1 MLSQRE
7 MHDVTAV
14 ILRNTREGEDPVQPP
29 LHDDGTL
36 YPYAMYFNGYKD
48 VAFGDTPE
56 DLLDV
61 LIKDYSTLDSEQERA
76 KARILLAVGAQ
87 VALQAQINAEVDP
100 ADWDALSDAER
111 EALSGPRYQQ
121 PHGWGTGELGD
132 VWESTV
138 PLVLVETGYK
148 PYTDIQ
154 VPISGMGDVENP
166 ENMIWLRPADEW
178 EFLTSLSS
186 AGYIGLSEATDL

>member
-1 MLSQRE
+1 M
-7 MHDVTAV
+7 TAV
-14 ILRNTREGEDPVQPP
+14 IMRNTREGEDPVQPP

-48 VAFGDTPE
+48 VAFADTPE

-61 LIKDYSTLDSEQERA
+61 LIQGYSDLEGEQARA
-76 KARILLAVGAQ
+76 KARILLAVSAQ
-87 VALQAQINAEVDP
+87 VALQAQINADVDP
-100 ADWDALSDAER
+100 AAWDALPDAQR
-111 EALSGPRYQQ
+111 DALTGPRYQQ
-121 PHGWGTGELGD
+121 PHGWGDGELGD
-132 VWESTV
+132 VWESTI
-138 PLVLVETGYK
+138 PLVLVDTGYK

-178 EFLTSLSS
+178 DFLVSLGA
-186 AGYIGLSEATDL
+186 AGWIGLNEATDL